1 MGAHFDAK
9 AFMARDNTMNRI
21 HAALNHA
28 VRSQAENPL
37 LHMARVLRSERRVQL
52 AAESRARERAEAE
65 AAAQRSGDGEAA
77 GESERDALH
86 PVVPQ
91 TVQELEA
98 VLREASIDLSQWGTG
113 NAKAVS
119 HLLGEIRA
127 HESVLCRP
135 PGGGGARAAVRRVV
149 HTVVVEFRF
158 RGRLANPSPNP
169 NPNPKS

>member
-98 VLREASIDLSQWGTG
+98 VLREARGQRRKCPW
-113 NAKAVS
+113 KAQEEA
-119 HLLGEIRA
+119 LLGCTGKDREIIDPL
-127 HESVLCRP
+127 S
-135 PGGGGARAAVRRVV
+135 
-149 HTVVVEFRF
+149 
-158 RGRLANPSPNP
+158 
-169 NPNPKS
+169 